1 MRDSYVSGERVAAM
15 IALAVIGI
23 GTPGGM
29 QTGYA
34 SLVELE
40 TGRVLWFNQLQRVT
54 GDLREADEAA
64 ETIDTLLA
72 NFPVPK

>member
-1 MRDSYVSGERVAAM
+1 M
-15 IALAVIGI
+15 IALAVLGV
-23 GTPGGM
+23 GTGGGM

-40 TGRVLWFNQLQRVT
+40 TGRVLWFNQLQRAS
-54 GDLREADEAA
+54 GDLREAEKAA
-64 ETIDTLLA
+64 ETIDTLLK